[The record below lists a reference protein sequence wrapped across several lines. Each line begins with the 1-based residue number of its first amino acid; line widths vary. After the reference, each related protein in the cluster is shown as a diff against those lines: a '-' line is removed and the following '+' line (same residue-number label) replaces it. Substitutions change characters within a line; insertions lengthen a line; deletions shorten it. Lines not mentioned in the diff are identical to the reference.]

1 MRGYVPVTLNI
12 LAFVATIAVN
22 AMANILPING
32 QTTGQISDRFQVY
45 FVPAGYVF
53 SIWSVIYLAL
63 AAFVVYQALP
73 SQRSSPRLKRI
84 DSLFLVSS
92 AANSLW
98 ILLWHF
104 ELFLATVLVM
114 VILLVVLIAIYR
126 RLDVGRAR
134 VSLAERWFVH
144 LPFSI
149 YLGWITVATIANVT
163 ATLAYYRWDGWGIA
177 PEMWAVIMIVVGA
190 AIALATSLP
199 RRDAAFM
206 LVIVWAF
213 AGIGVKQAATPLVA
227 NTAWAVAGLVAVVAA
242 GTLLLRVL
250 RRDSAAPAL

>member
-1 MRGYVPVTLNI
+1 MRGYVPVVLNI
-12 LAFVATIAVN
+12 LALVATLAVN

-53 SIWSVIYLAL
+53 SIWSVIYLTL
-63 AAFVVYQALP
+63 AAYVVYQALQ
-73 SQRSSPRLKRI
+73 SQRSNPRLKKI
-84 DSLFLVSS
+84 DGLFLLSS

-104 ELFLATVLVM
+104 EFFLATVLVM
-114 VILLVVLIAIYR
+114 AVLLVVLIAIYQ

-134 VSLAERWFVH
+134 VSLAERWFLH
-144 LPFSI
+144 LPFSL
-149 YLGWITVATIANVT
+149 YLAWITVATIANVT

-177 PEMWAVIMIVVGA
+177 PEMWAVIMILAGT

-199 RRDAAFM
+199 RRDVAFM

-213 AGIGVKQAATPLVA
+213 AGIGVKQATTPLVA
-227 NTAWAVAGLVAVVAA
+227 NTAWVLAGLVAVVAA
-242 GTLLLRVL
+242 GTLMLRVL
-250 RRDSAAPAL
+250 RRSSATPAL